1 MAGKSLRD
9 GLIFSLQAAVPT
21 EASRFE
27 KSRFE
32 NLGLDFADRNSFVR
46 LGACMTL
53 LVCPATRVVPLV
65 AARIAVT
72 LFALAPAGAWAQGSS
87 PSGLPQQVVR
97 INEEIRKGW
106 KEADLK
112 PSSPATEGEWC
123 RRVYLDVLGRIPS
136 VEELNAFLNSKEKD
150 KRVKLV
156 NTLLYNDKYTDD
168 FVRNWT
174 TIWTNILIGRSGG
187 TGDDRL
193 TSRAGMQKYL
203 RDSFANNKPYDRMVV
218 ELVTARGVSQPGED
232 NFNGAVNFLANKLDE
247 EGAQATAQTSR
258 IFLGLQV
265 QCTQCHNHPF
275 NDWKQQKYWEFNAFF
290 RQARV
295 LRRFEQ
301 GGNRPTAIELVNQ
314 DFAGEGATPSPSNAE
329 IYYEQRN
336 GVLKSAYPV
345 FVDNTPIKTSG
356 YVNDVDRRTELS
368 KLMLGSEFLPK
379 AAVNRLWGHFLGYGF
394 TKPIDDLGPH
404 NQPSNPALLDYLS
417 QEFAKNSFDYRK
429 LISWIV
435 LSEPYSL
442 SSTGAAK
449 TSSPNKP
456 GDDPSV
462 GDIPKFSRFY
472 LRQMR
477 AEELYESLVVAT
489 EAQKSR
495 GSYEEQEAEK
505 REWLSQFVVAFGN
518 DEGEESTTFNGTIP
532 QALMLFNG
540 DLINKAISDEQGGF
554 LYRLA
559 NSARLK
565 PEQKVEFLFLAALA
579 RKPSKDEL
587 RVAGQLQAARGNAL
601 HGLQDL
607 WWALLNSNEFILNH

>member
-1 MAGKSLRD
+1 MQMGKQ
-9 GLIFSLQAAVPT
+9 LIFERRQATCLLILAWFSLAVAAFAIAQDEPLKKNPSSNDGT
-21 EASRFE
+21 SAAS
-27 KSRFE
+27 SAP
-32 NLGLDFADRNSFVR
+32 NLG
-46 LGACMTL
+46 
-53 LVCPATRVVPLV
+53 PQV
-65 AARIAVT
+65 AK
-72 LFALAPAGAWAQGSS
+72 
-87 PSGLPQQVVR
+87 

-106 KEADLK
+106 KDAGIK
-112 PSSPATEGEWC
+112 PTSAATEGEWC
-123 RRVYLDVLGRIPS
+123 RRLYLDVLGRVPS
-136 VEELNAFLNSKEKD
+136 VDELNSFINNKEKD
-150 KRVKLV
+150 KRLKLV
-156 NTLLYNDKYTDD
+156 NTLLYNEAYTDD

-203 RDSFANNKPYDRMVV
+203 RDSFANNKPYHLMVSD
-218 ELVTARGVSQPGED
+218 LVTARGVSQPGEEG
-232 NFNGAVNFLANKLDE
+232 FNGAVNFLANKLDE
-247 EGAQATAQTSR
+247 DAAQATAQTSR

-275 NDWKQQKYWEFNAFF
+275 NEWKQQKYWEFNAFF

-314 DFAGEGATPSPSNAE
+314 DFAGEGSTPTNAE

-356 YVNDVDRRTELS
+356 YVTEVDRRTELS
-368 KLMLGSEFLPK
+368 KLMLQSEFLPK
-379 AAVNRLWGHFLGYGF
+379 SAVNRLWGHFLGYGF
-394 TKPIDDLGPH
+394 TKPVDDLGPH
-404 NQPSNPALLDYLS
+404 NQPSHPELLDYLGK
-417 QEFAKNSFDYRK
+417 EFATNSFDYRK

-442 SSTGAAK
+442 SSANASRGSA
-449 TSSPNKP
+449 SPGKA
-456 GDDPSV
+456 GDDPTI
-462 GDIPKFSRFY
+462 GDVPKFSRFY

-505 REWLSQFVVAFGN
+505 RDWLAQFVVAFGN

-540 DLINKAISDEQGGF
+540 DLIKKAISDEQGSF

-559 NSARLK
+559 NSPRLK
-565 PEQKVEFLFLAALA
+565 PEQKVEYLFLAALA

-587 RVAGQLQAARGNAL
+587 MIAGQLQKARGNAL

>member
-1 MAGKSLRD
+1 MTRWGTTQNRGKIIIKPSAGGALALFVCAVCFIPAGSSSFGQESGSNSAGSSSSGKSASSATAL
-9 GLIFSLQAAVPT
+9 PT
-21 EASRFE
+21 
-27 KSRFE
+27 
-32 NLGLDFADRNSFVR
+32 
-46 LGACMTL
+46 
-53 LVCPATRVVPLV
+53 
-65 AARIAVT
+65 
-72 LFALAPAGAWAQGSS
+72 
-87 PSGLPQQVVR
+87 QVSK

-106 KEADLK
+106 KDASIK
-112 PSSPATEGEWC
+112 PTGAASDGEWC
-123 RRVYLDVLGRIPS
+123 RRVFLDVLGRIPS
-136 VEELNAFLNSKEKD
+136 VQELNAFVNSKEKD
-150 KRVKLV
+150 KRQKLI
-156 NTLLYNDKYTDD
+156 NSLLHDEKYTDD

-193 TSRAGMQKYL
+193 TSRAGMQKFL
-203 RDSFANNKPYDRMVV
+203 RDAFANNKPYDRMVS
-218 ELVTARGVSQPGED
+218 ELVTAKGVSQPGEEG
-232 NFNGAVNFLANKLDE
+232 FNGAVNFLANKLDE

-290 RQARV
+290 RQARI

-301 GGNRPTAIELVNQ
+301 GGNRPTAVELVNQ
-314 DFAGEGATPSPSNAE
+314 DFPGEGSTPTNAE

-345 FVDNTPIKTSG
+345 FVDNTAIKTSG
-356 YVNDVDRRTELS
+356 YVTEVDRRNELA
-368 KLMLGSEFLPK
+368 KLMLESEYLPK

-404 NQPSNPALLDYLS
+404 NQTSHPDLLNYLS
-417 QEFAKNSFDYRK
+417 EEFKKNSFDYRK
-429 LISWIV
+429 LITWIV
-435 LSEPYSL
+435 LSEPYAL
-442 SSTGAAK
+442 SSAGASKASAANK
-449 TSSPNKP
+449 T

-477 AEELYESLVVAT
+477 AEELYESLIVAT

-505 REWLSQFVVAFGN
+505 RDWLSQFVLAFGN
-518 DEGEESTTFNGTIP
+518 DEGEEATTFNGTIP

-540 DLINKAISDEQGGF
+540 DLIKKAISDEQGSF
-554 LYRLA
+554 LVRL
-559 NSARLK
+559 NGMPRLK
-565 PEQKVEFLFLAALA
+565 PEQKIEYLFLAALA
-579 RKPSKDEL
+579 RKPTKDEITI
-587 RVAGQLQAARGNAL
+587 AAQLQALRGNPV
-601 HGLQDL
+601 HGMQDL

>member
-1 MAGKSLRD
+1 MMQDGSQFAMTRHLLGRSVFVFSALVFTFVATVVFGQTTSEPEPSVSKTPAASSAAKSN
-9 GLIFSLQAAVPT
+9 QT
-21 EASRFE
+21 
-27 KSRFE
+27 
-32 NLGLDFADRNSFVR
+32 
-46 LGACMTL
+46 
-53 LVCPATRVVPLV
+53 
-65 AARIAVT
+65 
-72 LFALAPAGAWAQGSS
+72 
-87 PSGLPQQVVR
+87 GLPQQVSK

-106 KEADLK
+106 KDAGLK
-112 PSSPATEGEWC
+112 PAGAASDGEWC
-123 RRVYLDVLGRIPS
+123 RRVYLDVIGRVPS
-136 VEELNAFLNSKEKD
+136 VEELNAFINSKEKD
-150 KRVKLV
+150 KRSKLI
-156 NTLLYNDKYTDD
+156 NSLLYNEKYTDD

-187 TGDDRL
+187 TGEDRL

-203 RDSFANNKPYDRMVV
+203 RDAFANNKPYDRMVV

-232 NFNGAVNFLANKLDE
+232 GFNGAVNFLANKLDE
-247 EGAQATAQTSR
+247 DGAQATAQTSR

-301 GGNRPTAIELVNQ
+301 GGNRPTSIELVNQ
-314 DFAGEGATPSPSNAE
+314 DFTGEGSTPTNAE

-345 FVDNTPIKTSG
+345 FVDNTAIKTSG
-356 YVNDVDRRTELS
+356 YVTEVDRRNELA
-368 KLMLGSEFLPK
+368 KLMKESEYLPK

-394 TKPIDDLGPH
+394 TKPVDDLGPH
-404 NQPSNPALLDYLS
+404 NNPSHPELLNYLGE
-417 QEFAKNSFDYRK
+417 EFAKNSFDFRK

-435 LSEPYSL
+435 LSDPYSL
-442 SSTGAAK
+442 SSAGAPKPSASTAGAAK
-449 TSSPNKP
+449 T
-456 GDDPSV
+456 GDDPTV
-462 GDIPKFSRFY
+462 GDTPKFSRFY

-505 REWLSQFVVAFGN
+505 REWLSQFVLAFGN
-518 DEGEESTTFNGTIP
+518 DEGEEATTFNGTIP

-540 DLINKAISDEQGGF
+540 DLIKKAISEEPGSF
-554 LYRLA
+554 LARL
-559 NSARLK
+559 NGSARLK
-565 PEQKVEFLFLAALA
+565 PEQKVEYLFMAALA
-579 RKPSKDEL
+579 RKPSKEEL
-587 RVAGQLQAARGNAL
+587 AAAARLQALRGNPL

-607 WWALLNSNEFILNH
+607 WWALLNSNEFIINH

>member
-1 MAGKSLRD
+1 MVAGSPQAFEGVLMTQSGRQFALQLGKIEMPAKFFTAFGVFVLVSFFA
-9 GLIFSLQAAVPT
+9 FSGAFGQATAPK
-21 EASRFE
+21 ESGS
-27 KSRFE
+27 K
-32 NLGLDFADRNSFVR
+32 
-46 LGACMTL
+46 
-53 LVCPATRVVPLV
+53 PATSS
-65 AARIAVT
+65 
-72 LFALAPAGAWAQGSS
+72 AGVS
-87 PSGLPQQVVR
+87 PQVSK

-106 KEADLK
+106 KDAGIK
-112 PSSPATEGEWC
+112 PTAAASDGEWC
-123 RRVYLDVLGRIPS
+123 RRVFLDVLGRIPS
-136 VEELNAFLNSKEKD
+136 VQELNAFVNSKEKD
-150 KRVKLV
+150 KRQKLI
-156 NTLLYNDKYTDD
+156 NSLLYDEKYTDD

-203 RDSFANNKPYDRMVV
+203 RDAFANNKPYDRMVV
-218 ELVTARGVSQPGED
+218 ELVSAKGVSQPGEEG
-232 NFNGAVNFLANKLDE
+232 FNGAVNFLANKLDE
-247 EGAQATAQTSR
+247 GGAQATAQTSR

-301 GGNRPTAIELVNQ
+301 GGNRPTSIELVNQ
-314 DFAGEGATPSPSNAE
+314 DFPGEGSTPTNAE

-345 FVDNTPIKTSG
+345 FVDNTQIKTSG
-356 YVNDVDRRTELS
+356 YVSEVDRRAELA
-368 KLMLGSEFLPK
+368 KLMLDSEYLPK

-404 NQPSNPALLDYLS
+404 NQVSHPDLLNYLS
-417 QEFAKNSFDYRK
+417 DEFKKNSFDYRK
-429 LISWIV
+429 LITWIV
-435 LSEPYSL
+435 LSDPYAL
-442 SSTGAAK
+442 SSAGASK
-449 TSSPNKP
+449 TSLASSKTP

-477 AEELYESLVVAT
+477 AEELYESLIVAT

-505 REWLSQFVVAFGN
+505 RDWLSQFVLAFGN
-518 DEGEESTTFNGTIP
+518 DEGEEATTFNGTIP

-540 DLINKAISDEQGGF
+540 DLIKKAISDEQGSF
-554 LYRLA
+554 LVRL
-559 NSARLK
+559 NGMPKLK
-565 PEQKVEFLFLAALA
+565 PEQKIEYLFLAALA
-579 RKPSKDEL
+579 RKPTKDE
-587 RVAGQLQAARGNAL
+587 VAIAAQLQVLRGNPV
-601 HGLQDL
+601 HGMQDL

>member
-1 MAGKSLRD
+1 MTQ
-9 GLIFSLQAAVPT
+9 FSWHSALQVRRIGALAFFLAAVCISLPT
-21 EASRFE
+21 
-27 KSRFE
+27 
-32 NLGLDFADRNSFVR
+32 
-46 LGACMTL
+46 
-53 LVCPATRVVPLV
+53 ATIL
-65 AARIAVT
+65 
-72 LFALAPAGAWAQGSS
+72 AQGTESKEPGAKQS
-87 PSGLPQQVVR
+87 APKEPGTKESGSKSAAAAASVPPQVSK

-106 KEADLK
+106 KDAGLK
-112 PSSPATEGEWC
+112 PTAAASDGEWC
-123 RRVYLDVLGRIPS
+123 RRVFLDVLGRIPS
-136 VEELNAFLNSKEKD
+136 VQELNVFINSKEKD
-150 KRVKLV
+150 KRLKLI
-156 NTLLYNDKYTDD
+156 NSLLYDEKYTDD

-174 TIWTNILIGRSGG
+174 TIWTNVLIGRAGG

-203 RDSFANNKPYDRMVV
+203 RDAFANNKPYDRMVS
-218 ELVTARGVSQPGED
+218 ELVTARGVSQPGEEG
-232 NFNGAVNFLANKLDE
+232 FNGAVNFLANKLDE

-314 DFAGEGATPSPSNAE
+314 DFAGEGSTPTNAE

-345 FVDNTPIKTSG
+345 FVDNTAIKTSG
-356 YVNDVDRRTELS
+356 YVTEVDRRAELA
-368 KLMLGSEFLPK
+368 KLMLDSEHLPK

-404 NQPSNPALLDYLS
+404 NTRSHPDLLNYLGE
-417 QEFAKNSFDYRK
+417 EFAKNSFDYRK
-429 LISWIV
+429 LITWIV
-435 LSEPYSL
+435 LSDPYAL
-442 SSTGAAK
+442 SSAGASKA
-449 TSSPNKP
+449 SSSAGKP

-462 GDIPKFSRFY
+462 GDTPKFSRFY

-505 REWLSQFVVAFGN
+505 RDWLSQFVLAFGN
-518 DEGEESTTFNGTIP
+518 DEGEEATTFNGTIP

-540 DLINKAISDEQGGF
+540 DLIKKAISEEQGSF
-554 LYRLA
+554 LVRL
-559 NSARLK
+559 NGMPRLK
-565 PEQKVEFLFLAALA
+565 PEQKIEYLFLAALA
-579 RKPSKDEL
+579 RKPSKEEL
-587 RVAGQLQAARGNAL
+587 VIAAQLQAARGNAI
-601 HGLQDL
+601 GGMQDL